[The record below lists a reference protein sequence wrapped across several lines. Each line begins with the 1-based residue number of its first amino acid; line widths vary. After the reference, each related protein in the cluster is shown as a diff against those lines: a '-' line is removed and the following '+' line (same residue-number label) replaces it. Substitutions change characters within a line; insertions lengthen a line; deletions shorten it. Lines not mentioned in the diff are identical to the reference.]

1 MKVIASAL
9 VIIVMAVFWTILT
22 VDTPYE
28 QPDGIGNVM
37 VVVVA
42 EDGSIIIEDR
52 LSFKEGDTLLGVLD
66 QNYTLRYTTTSIGRI
81 LLDFESVK
89 TDFERDF
96 IQIRISGQL
105 LRSGAEPLL
114 MDNDLSPVG
123 IDSIPLVDGNRYYFV
138 YQRIGH

>member
-66 QNYTLRYTTTSIGRI
+66 QNYTLRYTNTSIGRI